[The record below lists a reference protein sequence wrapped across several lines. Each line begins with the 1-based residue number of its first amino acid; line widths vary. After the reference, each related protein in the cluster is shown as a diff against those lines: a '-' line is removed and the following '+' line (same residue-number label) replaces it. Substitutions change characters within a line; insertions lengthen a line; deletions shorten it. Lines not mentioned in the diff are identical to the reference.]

1 MDLQIFAIF
10 AITTFIVVFSPGPA
24 AITAASQGAANG
36 VPRAAFGVVGIASA
50 NAVYFALSATGIA
63 SLIIASHTLFSIIK
77 WVGVGYLIYLGASA
91 LFSKSGGLTVEAGP
105 KASRWVLFATGFT
118 VEFANPKA
126 LLYFAAI
133 LPQFIDPTREILP
146 QILLMGGVTLA
157 IDLMI
162 YMVYA
167 QLGQVLATSGAKPW
181 IVKSVNRVAG
191 TALLFAAFKM
201 ARVGP
206 V

>member
-1 MDLQIFAIF
+1 MELQMFTIF
-10 AITTFIVVFSPGPA
+10 AITTFFVVFSPGPA

-36 VPRAAFGVVGIASA
+36 PWRATSGVLGIATA

-63 SLIIASHTLFSIIK
+63 SLIIASHTLFSVIK
-77 WVGVGYLIYLGASA
+77 WVGVAYLIYLGATA
-91 LFSKSGGLTVEAGP
+91 LFSKTGGLSVQPGQRARR
-105 KASRWVLFATGFT
+105 SVLFATGFT

-133 LPQFIDPTREILP
+133 LPQFVDPGRDILP
-146 QILLMGGVTLA
+146 QILIMGGLTLA
-157 IDLMI
+157 IDLVV
-162 YMVYA
+162 YSVYA
-167 QLGQVLATSGAKPW
+167 QLGHALATSGAKPW

-191 TALLFAAFKM
+191 SALLFAAFKM

-206 V
+206 A

>member
-1 MDLQIFAIF
+1 MEFHIFALF
-10 AITTFIVVFSPGPA
+10 AITTFVVVFSPGPA

-36 VPRAAFGVVGIASA
+36 VSRTLFGVLGIALA

-77 WVGVGYLIYLGASA
+77 WVGVVYLVYLGATA
-91 LFSKSGGLTVEAGP
+91 LFSKTGGLQVEQGT
-105 KASRWVLFATGFT
+105 KTRRSVLFATGFT

-133 LPQFIDPTREILP
+133 LPQFIDPTHAILP
-146 QILLMGGVTLA
+146 QILIMGGVTLA
-157 IDLMI
+157 IDLVI
-162 YMVYA
+162 YSIYA
-167 QLGQVLATSGAKPW
+167 KLGHSLATSGAKPW
-181 IVKSVNRVAG
+181 VVKSVNRVAG
-191 TALLFAAFKM
+191 SALLFAAFKM

-206 V
+206 A

>member
-1 MDLQIFAIF
+1 MDLQIFILF
-10 AITTFIVVFSPGPA
+10 TITTFVVVFSPGPA

-36 VPRAAFGVVGIASA
+36 VSRAGFGVVGIASA

-91 LFSKSGGLTVEAGP
+91 LFSKTGGLSVEAGP
-105 KASRWVLFATGFT
+105 KAGRWRLFATGFT

-133 LPQFIDPTREILP
+133 LPQFIDPARAILP

-157 IDLMI
+157 IDLII
-162 YMVYA
+162 YSIYA
-167 QLGQVLATSGAKPW
+167 QLGHALATSGAKPW

-191 TALLFAAFKM
+191 SALLFAAFKM

-206 V
+206 A

>member
-1 MDLQIFAIF
+1 MEFQIFAVF
-10 AITTFIVVFSPGPA
+10 AITTFVVVFSPGPA

-36 VPRAAFGVVGIASA
+36 VSRAIFGVIGIAMA

-91 LFSKSGGLTVEAGP
+91 LLSKSGGLTVEPGQRS
-105 KASRWVLFATGFT
+105 SRTALFATGFT

-133 LPQFIDPTREILP
+133 LPQFIDPSRAVLP
-146 QILLMGGVTLA
+146 QILMMGGLTLA
-157 IDLMI
+157 IDLII
-162 YMVYA
+162 YTVYA
-167 QLGQVLATSGAKPW
+167 QLGHVLATSGAKPW

-191 TALLFAAFKM
+191 SALLFAAFKM

-206 V
+206 A

>member
-1 MDLQIFAIF
+1 MDLQIFMLF
-10 AITTFIVVFSPGPA
+10 AITTFVVVFSPGPA

-36 VPRAAFGVVGIASA
+36 VWRASFGVLGIAAA

-77 WVGVGYLIYLGASA
+77 WVGVAYLIYLGGAA
-91 LFSKSGGLTVEAGP
+91 LFSKTGGLKVQAGQR
-105 KASRWVLFATGFT
+105 SRRSTLFATGFT

-133 LPQFIDPTREILP
+133 LPQFIDPTRAILP
-146 QILLMGGVTLA
+146 QILMMGGLTLA
-157 IDLMI
+157 IDLVI
-162 YMVYA
+162 YSVYA
-167 QLGQVLATSGAKPW
+167 QLGHALATSGAKPW
-181 IVKSVNRVAG
+181 IVKSINRLAG
-191 TALLFAAFKM
+191 SALLFAAFKM

-206 V
+206 A

>member
-1 MDLQIFAIF
+1 MEFQIFAVF
-10 AITTFIVVFSPGPA
+10 AITTFVVVFSPGPA

-36 VPRAAFGVVGIASA
+36 VSRAAFGVVGIAMA

-77 WVGVGYLIYLGASA
+77 WVGVGYLIYLGATA
-91 LFSKSGGLTVEAGP
+91 ILSKSGGLTVEPGRRS
-105 KASRWVLFATGFT
+105 SRTVLFATGFT

-133 LPQFIDPTREILP
+133 LPQFIDPGRAILP
-146 QILLMGGVTLA
+146 QILMMGGLTLA
-157 IDLMI
+157 IDLII
-162 YMVYA
+162 YTVYA
-167 QLGQVLATSGAKPW
+167 QLGHVLATSGAKPW

-191 TALLFAAFKM
+191 SALLFAAFKM

-206 V
+206 A

>member
-1 MDLQIFAIF
+1 MEFQIFAVF
-10 AITTFIVVFSPGPA
+10 AITTFVVVFSPGPA

-36 VPRAAFGVVGIASA
+36 VPRAAFGVVGIAMA

-77 WVGVGYLIYLGASA
+77 WVGVGYLIYLGATA
-91 LFSKSGGLTVEAGP
+91 ILSKSGGLTVEPGRRS
-105 KASRWVLFATGFT
+105 SRTVLFATGFT

-133 LPQFIDPTREILP
+133 LPQFIDPGRAILP
-146 QILLMGGVTLA
+146 QILMMGGLTLA
-157 IDLMI
+157 IDLII
-162 YMVYA
+162 YTVYA
-167 QLGQVLATSGAKPW
+167 QLGHVLATSGAKPW

-191 TALLFAAFKM
+191 SALLFAAFKM
-201 ARVGP
+201 ARVGLA
-206 V
+206 

>member
-1 MDLQIFAIF
+1 MEFQIFAVF
-10 AITTFIVVFSPGPA
+10 AITTFVVVFSPGPA

-36 VPRAAFGVVGIASA
+36 VSRAAFGVVGIAMA

-77 WVGVGYLIYLGASA
+77 WVGVGYLIYLGATA
-91 LFSKSGGLTVEAGP
+91 ILSKSGGLTVEPGRR
-105 KASRWVLFATGFT
+105 SRRTVLFATGFT

-133 LPQFIDPTREILP
+133 LPQFIDPGRAILP
-146 QILLMGGVTLA
+146 QILMMGGLTLA
-157 IDLMI
+157 IDLII
-162 YMVYA
+162 YTVYA
-167 QLGQVLATSGAKPW
+167 QLGHVLATSGAKPW

-191 TALLFAAFKM
+191 SALLFAAFKM

-206 V
+206 A